1 MFLEL
6 IGAARDLKRL
16 RDIAGILIRYG
27 FADVVQRME
36 LGSALE
42 SIGDTLN
49 WTETDSLAQLPAHV
63 RARRALEE
71 LGPTFIKLGQ
81 VLSTRVDLF
90 SSEWIEEFERLQS
103 EAPAVEF
110 EILREQVEADLG
122 GLPAE
127 VFQSFDETPLAAAS
141 IAQVHAATL
150 HDGTS
155 VIVKVRKPGIRDV
168 VEADLHLMQ
177 RLAEAATEHLSEAR
191 RYRLPDLVDQFRR
204 SILAELD
211 LASEARNAE
220 RMAAN
225 LARRFGGNA
234 SVRVPKM
241 YADWSGERL
250 NVQERIDGI
259 PGREVSA
266 LAPAGFDLPLL
277 AREGARVVL
286 STILED
292 GFFHADPHPG
302 NLFFLPGN
310 KIVFIDFGMV
320 GYLSERRREQLVGLL
335 HAIVEQDEEGVADVL
350 LELSTSDS
358 IKRDKLVE
366 SVSMF
371 LRRNY
376 GIELEHLDLS
386 AVLGDLLGLLRD
398 HELALAPELAQTL
411 KVFVTLEG
419 LGRRLHPDF
428 NLVEESA
435 PVVRRAFAAMYSP
448 QALTRRGK
456 RSVMEGMRLLTQMP
470 RELRETLRALSEAS
484 LKVRIEL
491 TELEQVAD
499 RFDRAA
505 SRVTVGLI
513 TAALIIGTAIVMTVD
528 GGPQLFG
535 LPMLGALGFL
545 SAGLAGTWVLVSI
558 LRGK

>member
-110 EILREQVEADLG
+110 EILRGQVEADLG

-277 AREGARVVL
+277 ARGAR
-286 STILED
+286 
-292 GFFHADPHPG
+292 G
-302 NLFFLPGN
+302 
-310 KIVFIDFGMV
+310 
-320 GYLSERRREQLVGLL
+320 
-335 HAIVEQDEEGVADVL
+335 
-350 LELSTSDS
+350 
-358 IKRDKLVE
+358 
-366 SVSMF
+366 
-371 LRRNY
+371 
-376 GIELEHLDLS
+376 
-386 AVLGDLLGLLRD
+386 
-398 HELALAPELAQTL
+398 
-411 KVFVTLEG
+411 
-419 LGRRLHPDF
+419 
-428 NLVEESA
+428 
-435 PVVRRAFAAMYSP
+435 
-448 QALTRRGK
+448 
-456 RSVMEGMRLLTQMP
+456 
-470 RELRETLRALSEAS
+470 
-484 LKVRIEL
+484 
-491 TELEQVAD
+491 
-499 RFDRAA
+499 
-505 SRVTVGLI
+505 
-513 TAALIIGTAIVMTVD
+513 
-528 GGPQLFG
+528 
-535 LPMLGALGFL
+535 
-545 SAGLAGTWVLVSI
+545 
-558 LRGK
+558 

>member
-211 LASEARNAE
+211 LASEACNAE

-241 YADWSGERL
+241 YSDWSGERL

-259 PGREVSA
+259 P
-266 LAPAGFDLPLL
+266 
-277 AREGARVVL
+277 
-286 STILED
+286 
-292 GFFHADPHPG
+292 
-302 NLFFLPGN
+302 
-310 KIVFIDFGMV
+310 
-320 GYLSERRREQLVGLL
+320 
-335 HAIVEQDEEGVADVL
+335 
-350 LELSTSDS
+350 
-358 IKRDKLVE
+358 
-366 SVSMF
+366 
-371 LRRNY
+371 
-376 GIELEHLDLS
+376 
-386 AVLGDLLGLLRD
+386 
-398 HELALAPELAQTL
+398 
-411 KVFVTLEG
+411 
-419 LGRRLHPDF
+419 
-428 NLVEESA
+428 
-435 PVVRRAFAAMYSP
+435 
-448 QALTRRGK
+448 
-456 RSVMEGMRLLTQMP
+456 
-470 RELRETLRALSEAS
+470 
-484 LKVRIEL
+484 
-491 TELEQVAD
+491 
-499 RFDRAA
+499 
-505 SRVTVGLI
+505 
-513 TAALIIGTAIVMTVD
+513 
-528 GGPQLFG
+528 
-535 LPMLGALGFL
+535 
-545 SAGLAGTWVLVSI
+545 
-558 LRGK
+558 

>member
-110 EILREQVEADLG
+110 EILRGQVEADLG

-141 IAQVHAATL
+141 IAQVHAALL

-234 SVRVPKM
+234 SVRIPKM

-277 AREGARVVL
+277 ARGAR
-286 STILED
+286 
-292 GFFHADPHPG
+292 G
-302 NLFFLPGN
+302 
-310 KIVFIDFGMV
+310 
-320 GYLSERRREQLVGLL
+320 
-335 HAIVEQDEEGVADVL
+335 
-350 LELSTSDS
+350 
-358 IKRDKLVE
+358 
-366 SVSMF
+366 
-371 LRRNY
+371 
-376 GIELEHLDLS
+376 
-386 AVLGDLLGLLRD
+386 
-398 HELALAPELAQTL
+398 
-411 KVFVTLEG
+411 
-419 LGRRLHPDF
+419 
-428 NLVEESA
+428 
-435 PVVRRAFAAMYSP
+435 
-448 QALTRRGK
+448 
-456 RSVMEGMRLLTQMP
+456 
-470 RELRETLRALSEAS
+470 
-484 LKVRIEL
+484 
-491 TELEQVAD
+491 
-499 RFDRAA
+499 
-505 SRVTVGLI
+505 
-513 TAALIIGTAIVMTVD
+513 
-528 GGPQLFG
+528 
-535 LPMLGALGFL
+535 
-545 SAGLAGTWVLVSI
+545 
-558 LRGK
+558 

>member
-103 EAPAVEF
+103 EAPAVEL
-110 EILREQVEADLG
+110 EILRGQVEADLG

-168 VEADLHLMQ
+168 VEADLQLMQ

-277 AREGARVVL
+277 ARGAR
-286 STILED
+286 
-292 GFFHADPHPG
+292 G
-302 NLFFLPGN
+302 
-310 KIVFIDFGMV
+310 
-320 GYLSERRREQLVGLL
+320 
-335 HAIVEQDEEGVADVL
+335 
-350 LELSTSDS
+350 
-358 IKRDKLVE
+358 
-366 SVSMF
+366 
-371 LRRNY
+371 
-376 GIELEHLDLS
+376 
-386 AVLGDLLGLLRD
+386 
-398 HELALAPELAQTL
+398 
-411 KVFVTLEG
+411 
-419 LGRRLHPDF
+419 
-428 NLVEESA
+428 
-435 PVVRRAFAAMYSP
+435 
-448 QALTRRGK
+448 
-456 RSVMEGMRLLTQMP
+456 
-470 RELRETLRALSEAS
+470 
-484 LKVRIEL
+484 
-491 TELEQVAD
+491 
-499 RFDRAA
+499 
-505 SRVTVGLI
+505 
-513 TAALIIGTAIVMTVD
+513 
-528 GGPQLFG
+528 
-535 LPMLGALGFL
+535 
-545 SAGLAGTWVLVSI
+545 
-558 LRGK
+558 

>member
-241 YADWSGERL
+241 YSDWSGERL

-371 LRRNY
+371 LRRYY

-470 RELRETLRALSEAS
+470 RELRETLRALSEGS

>member
-1 MFLEL
+1 MFFEL

-110 EILREQVEADLG
+110 EILRGQVEADLG

-277 AREGARVVL
+277 ARGAR
-286 STILED
+286 
-292 GFFHADPHPG
+292 G
-302 NLFFLPGN
+302 
-310 KIVFIDFGMV
+310 
-320 GYLSERRREQLVGLL
+320 
-335 HAIVEQDEEGVADVL
+335 
-350 LELSTSDS
+350 
-358 IKRDKLVE
+358 
-366 SVSMF
+366 
-371 LRRNY
+371 
-376 GIELEHLDLS
+376 
-386 AVLGDLLGLLRD
+386 
-398 HELALAPELAQTL
+398 
-411 KVFVTLEG
+411 
-419 LGRRLHPDF
+419 
-428 NLVEESA
+428 
-435 PVVRRAFAAMYSP
+435 
-448 QALTRRGK
+448 
-456 RSVMEGMRLLTQMP
+456 
-470 RELRETLRALSEAS
+470 
-484 LKVRIEL
+484 
-491 TELEQVAD
+491 
-499 RFDRAA
+499 
-505 SRVTVGLI
+505 
-513 TAALIIGTAIVMTVD
+513 
-528 GGPQLFG
+528 
-535 LPMLGALGFL
+535 
-545 SAGLAGTWVLVSI
+545 
-558 LRGK
+558 

>member
-103 EAPAVEF
+103 EAPAVEL
-110 EILREQVEADLG
+110 EILRGQVEADLG

-141 IAQVHAATL
+141 IAQVHAALL

-234 SVRVPKM
+234 SVRIPKM

-277 AREGARVVL
+277 ARGAR
-286 STILED
+286 
-292 GFFHADPHPG
+292 G
-302 NLFFLPGN
+302 
-310 KIVFIDFGMV
+310 
-320 GYLSERRREQLVGLL
+320 
-335 HAIVEQDEEGVADVL
+335 
-350 LELSTSDS
+350 
-358 IKRDKLVE
+358 
-366 SVSMF
+366 
-371 LRRNY
+371 
-376 GIELEHLDLS
+376 
-386 AVLGDLLGLLRD
+386 
-398 HELALAPELAQTL
+398 
-411 KVFVTLEG
+411 
-419 LGRRLHPDF
+419 
-428 NLVEESA
+428 
-435 PVVRRAFAAMYSP
+435 
-448 QALTRRGK
+448 
-456 RSVMEGMRLLTQMP
+456 
-470 RELRETLRALSEAS
+470 
-484 LKVRIEL
+484 
-491 TELEQVAD
+491 
-499 RFDRAA
+499 
-505 SRVTVGLI
+505 
-513 TAALIIGTAIVMTVD
+513 
-528 GGPQLFG
+528 
-535 LPMLGALGFL
+535 
-545 SAGLAGTWVLVSI
+545 
-558 LRGK
+558 

>member
-49 WTETDSLAQLPAHV
+49 WTETDSLAQLPTHV

-103 EAPAVEF
+103 EAPVVEF

-122 GLPAE
+122 GSPAE

-225 LARRFGGNA
+225 LARRFGAKA

-241 YADWSGERL
+241 YADWSGERI

-310 KIVFIDFGMV
+310 KIIFIDFGMV

-371 LRRNY
+371 LRRYY
-376 GIELEHLDLS
+376 GIELDHLDLS
-386 AVLGDLLGLLRD
+386 GVLGDLLSLLRD

-419 LGRRLHPDF
+419 LGRRLNPDF

-470 RELRETLRALSEAS
+470 RELRETLRALSEGS